1 MAMLNEKAKSP
12 ERIEQSIKN
21 LSKYN
26 AERSKAVKVTDLETG
41 NFVEYESISQTAE
54 VLGSNKSTERNYL
67 KSLRPFQ
74 GKYRF
79 SVISR
84 GISTICAQKIS
95 DFKIHN
101 TNTKQISAII
111 PEKNLD
117 NYKQVSIKKH
127 FAVATKE

>member
-1 MAMLNEKAKSP
+1 M
-12 ERIEQSIKN
+12 KN
-21 LSKYN
+21 PNINPVAIYSN
-26 AERSKAVKVTDLETG
+26 AELQQKEILSE
-41 NFVEYESISQTAE
+41 
-54 VLGSNKSTERNYL
+54 NKG
-67 KSLRPFQ
+67 KS
-74 GKYRF
+74 GF

-95 DFKIHN
+95 GFKIHN